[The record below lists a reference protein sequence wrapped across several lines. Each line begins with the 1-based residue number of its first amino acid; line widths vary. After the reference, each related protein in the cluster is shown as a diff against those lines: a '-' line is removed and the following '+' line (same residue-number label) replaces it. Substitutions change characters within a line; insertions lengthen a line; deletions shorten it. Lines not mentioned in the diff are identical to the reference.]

1 MSSTGKKVAIIGGGV
16 AGLLAAVT
24 AADHG
29 AKVLLFEKMDK
40 VGLKMGITGKGRCNL
55 TNNAPIMDFIAMTP
69 GNGRF
74 LFSAYKRFNNM
85 DLLSLFHTWGLETKV
100 ERGGRIFPASDD
112 AQEVR
117 HLFMRLLHEKQV
129 DVHLSEPVLHI
140 QTKKGCAAG
149 VVTGKGTYEADAVI
163 LATGGKSYPRTGST
177 GDGYRLAGELGH
189 TVTKIRPALIPLVCA
204 EPYCRELQ
212 GLSLK
217 NVTLALVAGGRRK
230 SEAFGEMIF
239 THFGISGPIVL
250 TQSDVVTLWLSQ
262 GYQVTGYI
270 DLKPALT
277 EEVLD
282 QRILR
287 DLQKFR
293 LKQMG
298 NALSELLPRRLI
310 DAVMKLADIPAEIP
324 AAALK
329 KAQRIHLRQT
339 IKKLPLTI
347 TKARPIE
354 EAIVTAGGISTKEVN
369 SSTMESKIV
378 RGLYLA
384 GEVLDVHAFT
394 GGYNLQA
401 AFSMGRM
408 AALSAAGDKTQM
420 RKLAIAIDGPAGA
433 GKSSVA
439 KILAAN
445 MGYAYLDTG
454 AMYRAVTYEVLWREL
469 TEEKDIVALAA
480 GMDMTVKPE
489 ADAMHVVV
497 NGHDVTDYIRT
508 PEVSARVSAVSA
520 LAGVRAAMVGIQR
533 RQAAKGGIV
542 LDGRDIGTTVLPHAD
557 VKIFLTAS
565 VHTRALR
572 RFKEMTEKNPG
583 MTLEE
588 VEKDIWKR
596 DWQDSHR
603 EVSPLKQAEDAVL
616 LDNSRLTLEETAKAI
631 MEICE
636 KKWEVRRANV

>member
-250 TQSDVVTLWLSQ
+250 TQSDVVTLWLSR

-454 AMYRAVTYEVLWREL
+454 AMYRAVTYEVLRREL

-588 VEKDIWKR
+588 VEKDIRKR

>member
-354 EAIVTAGGISTKEVN
+354 EAIATAGGISTKEVN

-454 AMYRAVTYEVLWREL
+454 AMYRAVTYEVLRREL

-588 VEKDIWKR
+588 VEKDIRKR

>member
-129 DVHLSEPVLHI
+129 DVHLSEPVFHI

-217 NVTLALVAGGRRK
+217 NVTLALAAGGRRK

-454 AMYRAVTYEVLWREL
+454 AMYRAVTYEVLRREL

-588 VEKDIWKR
+588 VEKDIRKR

>member
-1 MSSTGKKVAIIGGGV
+1 
-16 AGLLAAVT
+16 
-24 AADHG
+24 
-29 AKVLLFEKMDK
+29 
-40 VGLKMGITGKGRCNL
+40 
-55 TNNAPIMDFIAMTP
+55 
-69 GNGRF
+69 
-74 LFSAYKRFNNM
+74 
-85 DLLSLFHTWGLETKV
+85 
-100 ERGGRIFPASDD
+100 
-112 AQEVR
+112 
-117 HLFMRLLHEKQV
+117 
-129 DVHLSEPVLHI
+129 
-140 QTKKGCAAG
+140 
-149 VVTGKGTYEADAVI
+149 
-163 LATGGKSYPRTGST
+163 
-177 GDGYRLAGELGH
+177 
-189 TVTKIRPALIPLVCA
+189 
-204 EPYCRELQ
+204 
-212 GLSLK
+212 
-217 NVTLALVAGGRRK
+217 
-230 SEAFGEMIF
+230 MIF

-354 EAIVTAGGISTKEVN
+354 EAIATAGGISTKEVN

-454 AMYRAVTYEVLWREL
+454 AMYRAVTYEVLRREL

-588 VEKDIWKR
+588 VEKDIRKR

>member
-112 AQEVR
+112 AQEIR

-454 AMYRAVTYEVLWREL
+454 AMYRAVTYEVLRREL

-588 VEKDIWKR
+588 VEKDIRKR

>member
-55 TNNAPIMDFIAMTP
+55 TNSAPIMDFIAMTP

-217 NVTLALVAGGRRK
+217 NVTLALAAGGRRK

-347 TKARPIE
+347 TEARPIE

-408 AALSAAGDKTQM
+408 AALSAAGDKT
-420 RKLAIAIDGPAGA
+420 
-433 GKSSVA
+433 
-439 KILAAN
+439 
-445 MGYAYLDTG
+445 
-454 AMYRAVTYEVLWREL
+454 
-469 TEEKDIVALAA
+469 
-480 GMDMTVKPE
+480 
-489 ADAMHVVV
+489 DA
-497 NGHDVTDYIRT
+497 
-508 PEVSARVSAVSA
+508 
-520 LAGVRAAMVGIQR
+520 
-533 RQAAKGGIV
+533 
-542 LDGRDIGTTVLPHAD
+542 
-557 VKIFLTAS
+557 
-565 VHTRALR
+565 
-572 RFKEMTEKNPG
+572 
-583 MTLEE
+583 
-588 VEKDIWKR
+588 
-596 DWQDSHR
+596 
-603 EVSPLKQAEDAVL
+603 
-616 LDNSRLTLEETAKAI
+616 
-631 MEICE
+631 
-636 KKWEVRRANV
+636 

>member
-454 AMYRAVTYEVLWREL
+454 AMYRAVTYEVLRREL

-565 VHTRALR
+565 IHTRALR

-588 VEKDIWKR
+588 VEKDIRKR

>member
-29 AKVLLFEKMDK
+29 AEVLLFEKMDK

-85 DLLSLFHTWGLETKV
+85 DLLSLFHSWGLETKV

-454 AMYRAVTYEVLWREL
+454 AMYRAVTYEVLRREL

-588 VEKDIWKR
+588 VEKDIRKR